1 MKKRLEILTL
11 KKISLYGSIL
21 AIFLVF
27 LSVAV
32 PSKSY
37 ATGISNDYIDNVEF
51 YYNPTDDLIFNFRV
65 KTSFNILHTGNG
77 YGGFCIAKGTNYYLC
92 GMTYNFYT
100 SWDDRDNAIEP
111 NLLNGETFE
120 AGITYTIYLGRIRN
134 NVGTFL
140 TKENVEAVS
149 GEAMTNEYNLLNF
162 SAFNS
167 IGIADYEYVA
177 TYSETPTIE
186 ITFPHNNDEIVGKFN
201 IQGNYYAPAGY
212 DSLAISLY
220 PYSLPEGSLIKS
232 KIFPITQ
239 GQHDFSVE
247 VSGIPAGLYGI
258 YTTFFND
265 TDNTQYNINPNITFN
280 LVNDIPAEIP
290 AYGQNS
296 PLPIPEYFTPQNPD
310 DWYVEHSSFA
320 TPTAIFTSFSNSI
333 APVIQ
338 SVSENLYFFSSK
350 FTSTNAKNTG
360 EQLGNAITLARSY
373 LEVLNGFFNN
383 LPVGQFLLFYLIALI
398 VIIVFRIIRNL
409 INLIKI

>member
-1 MKKRLEILTL
+1 MKKRVKILTL
-11 KKISLYGSIL
+11 KKTIIYGSIL
-21 AIFLVF
+21 MLFLVF
-27 LSVAV
+27 LSVAI
-32 PSKSY
+32 PDKSY
-37 ATGISNDYIDNVEF
+37 ATGISNDYLDNVEF
-51 YYNPTDDLIFNFRV
+51 YYDATDDLVV
-65 KTSFNILHTGNG
+65 KFHAKNSFYLNRGNEYYASFFYPQ
-77 YGGFCIAKGTNYYLC
+77 YGIQDYFIYAGEDRTTQAIEPDLVNNEFIAGTNYTIFLKEV
-92 GMTYNFYT
+92 GVTKSN
-100 SWDDRDNAIEP
+100 WEAIMGRAMDQSDS
-111 NLLNGETFE
+111 LLSYVGF
-120 AGITYTIYLGRIRN
+120 RN
-134 NVGTFL
+134 IM
-140 TKENVEAVS
+140 S
-149 GEAMTNEYNLLNF
+149 
-162 SAFNS
+162 
-167 IGIADYEYVA
+167 DYSYFA
-177 TYSETPTIE
+177 TYSEIPIIE
-186 ITFPHNNDEIVGKFN
+186 ITFPNNNDEIAGAFN

-265 TDNTQYNINPNITFN
+265 TDNTQFSINPNITFN

-310 DWYVEHSSFA
+310 DWYLEHSSFA

-360 EQLGNAITLARSY
+360 EQLGNAITLVRSY